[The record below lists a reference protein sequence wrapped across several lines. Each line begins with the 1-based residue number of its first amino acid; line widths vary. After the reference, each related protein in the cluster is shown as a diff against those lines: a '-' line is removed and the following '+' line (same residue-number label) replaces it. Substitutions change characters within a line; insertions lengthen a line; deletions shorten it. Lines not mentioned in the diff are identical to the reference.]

1 MEQQLGKSLGFAPKI
16 LPTLTIF
23 NHFQYKTENDEIQTN
38 L

>member
-1 MEQQLGKSLGFAPKI
+1 MEQQLVMSLGFAPKMS
-16 LPTLTIF
+16 PTLTII